1 MSNKWI
7 RVFKALPHKAKH
19 ELGAA
24 ATLVLF
30 ALCDH
35 ASDDGY
41 AWPSIT
47 TVSNMTGLSRRGTTK
62 ALGLLRASKRI
73 ERTDWHPDKPTRSTV
88 YKLSADREH
97 GSLLPFKKSR
107 ALIGNRVP
115 PATGHSVP
123 PPIGNS
129 VPPHD
134 GGQGVDKSAS
144 DCGKLP
150 PGDGAIGNRVPP
162 HREQGSPSIGNRVPP
177 DREQGSPNPLSI
189 PQLNPSLPLPPAPA
203 REGDGKGEGETA
215 DALPPESKPESD
227 DWGLGDGAPKPVGKL
242 NPVREEARQLFMAVW
257 GEGFN
262 DDLDAIAYAGS
273 VYALT
278 AKVLHEGVPL
288 GVMLGIGGDV
298 RLDYREKR
306 ITTRGKV
313 FTANWKAWCRE
324 HGFTK
329 AKEPAKQATG

>member
-7 RVFKALPHKAKH
+7 RHFEGLAWEAKH
-19 ELGAA
+19 ELGPGGAFVYKELCRYA
-24 ATLVLF
+24 DDEGHAFPKVGTLVE
-30 ALCDH
+30 A
-35 ASDDGY
+35 
-41 AWPSIT
+41 
-47 TVSNMTGLSRRGTTK
+47 TGVTRRGVTK
-62 ALGLLRASKRI
+62 ILAVLRAAGRI
-73 ERTDWHPDKPTRSTV
+73 EPTDWRPPKPTRATV
-88 YKLSADREH
+88 HQLTPDRELS
-97 GSLLPFKKSR
+97 SLLPFKKGGR
-107 ALIGNRVP
+107 IGAN
-115 PATGHSVP
+115 SVP
-123 PPIGNS
+123 PPTGNS
-129 VPPHD
+129 VPPPTGH
-134 GGQGVDKSAS
+134 SAPPSTGNSVPPS
-144 DCGKLP
+144 DCGKDVDKSVP
-150 PGDGAIGNRVPP
+150 EGGAGANSVHGGGELSSSPRVNSVPTMGELSSTEESLNKNNE
-162 HREQGSPSIGNRVPP
+162 EQFTPTPC
-177 DREQGSPNPLSI
+177 
-189 PQLNPSLPLPPAPA
+189 A
-203 REGDGKGEGETA
+203 RARGEGEGETA